1 MKTKGG
7 AMRRILPLALALL
20 SAGCASLPDQETALR
35 WGTEQGANAAGVLG
49 GYKLSTAAASELGI
63 STTNLF
69 SGALIAYAIHDPLT
83 PNWQISAS
91 RSEEEVWQLDLRMKR
106 MVTGGEGE
114 ARQVFQRA
122 ARQLVA
128 EGGYAG
134 FDVLRYEE
142 GVDSQRPLARRIAQG
157 EIRLVGSRQ
166 FPGGLQGG
174 GLPPQAGIAG
184 AQAFAVA
191 SAADSVSAASAQSL
205 AGTGSPSLSAD
216 ALFDFDKAELRPMGR
231 IQLDQLANRIR
242 ELNLNVVLAVG
253 HTDRLG
259 SNAYNQRL
267 SERRVAAV
275 KSYLVSQGV
284 EAGRIYTE
292 GRGESQ
298 PLTGTACDAI
308 VNRAELIACLQ
319 PDRRVEVI
327 ALR

>member
-1 MKTKGG
+1 
-7 AMRRILPLALALL
+7 
-20 SAGCASLPDQETALR
+20 
-35 WGTEQGANAAGVLG
+35 
-49 GYKLSTAAASELGI
+49 
-63 STTNLF
+63 
-69 SGALIAYAIHDPLT
+69 
-83 PNWQISAS
+83 
-91 RSEEEVWQLDLRMKR
+91 
-106 MVTGGEGE
+106 
-114 ARQVFQRA
+114 
-122 ARQLVA
+122 
-128 EGGYAG
+128 
-134 FDVLRYEE
+134 
-142 GVDSQRPLARRIAQG
+142 
-157 EIRLVGSRQ
+157 
-166 FPGGLQGG
+166 
-174 GLPPQAGIAG
+174 
-184 AQAFAVA
+184 
-191 SAADSVSAASAQSL
+191 
-205 AGTGSPSLSAD
+205 
-216 ALFDFDKAELRPMGR
+216 MGR